1 MFDCGEGTQRQ
12 MMRYG
17 ISFTLADI
25 FVTHYHA
32 DHYLGI
38 SGLVRTLSLQGRTEP
53 MRLYGPPGAKDIL
66 RKVMDFGFERIA
78 FDVDII
84 EVKAGDR
91 VDRGEYEIVVFP
103 AVHGRHAVGYA
114 VVEGLRLGRF
124 NPDQARLMGVPEG
137 PLWGRLHRGEVV
149 ELPDGRKVGP
159 EELVGPPRP
168 GRKVVYTGDTR
179 PSEEIVRVAENAD
192 LLIHDGTFGA
202 EEGDRAAETDHSTAV
217 EAAQIAL
224 SARAKK
230 LVLNHLSARYSKDF
244 YPLLEQAREVFPD
257 TTVARDGM
265 KLDVPY
271 AD

>member
-53 MRLYGPPGAKDIL
+53 MRLHGPRGAQVVL
-66 RKVMDFGFERIA
+66 RKVMEFGLERIA
-78 FDVDII
+78 FDVDVV
-84 EVKAGDR
+84 EVKPGDR
-91 VDRGEYEIVVFP
+91 IDRGEYEIVVFP
-103 AVHGRHAVGYA
+103 AVHGRNAVGYA

-124 NPDQARLMGVPEG
+124 DPDQARLMGIPEG
-137 PLWGRLHRGEVV
+137 PLWGRLHRGEVG

-179 PSEEIVRVAENAD
+179 PSAEIVRVAENAD